1 MSTER
6 ALSARERA
14 RLRGLAHGLKPVMQV
29 GREGVDDASVAAL
42 REAFNTRELLKIRVL
57 PAAPEDVRETAEVL
71 AKEVDGAVVVQ
82 TVGRVAVLFCPRPE
96 ELGG

>member
-1 MSTER
+1 
-6 ALSARERA
+6 
-14 RLRGLAHGLKPVMQV
+14 MQV
-29 GREGVDDASVAAL
+29 GREGVNDASVTAL

-82 TVGRVAVLFCPRPE
+82 TVGRVAVLFRSQPE
-96 ELGG
+96 ERGG